1 MIIGGI
7 IVITVLFGGA
17 TIMESIIKVKEMADT
32 LGISESTVK
41 KYYLLFE
48 EDGYYF
54 DRNKQ
59 GNVMFSNYDISLFNK
74 FIIKKNQPGITIK
87 KAIKLVLKE
96 IGFNDSINKDWK
108 NEQLV
113 EIIINQNQKI
123 LKMEEDMKRLE
134 GKYDFLIENLKDNQ
148 DINVKR
154 SHIGSKRLTF
164 EF

>member
-1 MIIGGI
+1 
-7 IVITVLFGGA
+7 
-17 TIMESIIKVKEMADT
+17 MEPILKVKEMADT

-54 DRNKQ
+54 NRNIQ
-59 GNVMFSNYDISLFNK
+59 GNVVFSNYDISLFNK
-74 FIIKKNQPGITIK
+74 FINMKNQPGMTIK
-87 KAIKLVLKE
+87 KVLKLILGE
-96 IGFNDSINKDWK
+96 IRFDDSLNKGNQ

-113 EIIINQNQKI
+113 EMIINQNQKI
-123 LKMEEDMKRLE
+123 LKMEEDLKSLE
-134 GKYDFLIENLKDNQ
+134 GKYEFLIEYLKDNQ

-154 SHIGSKRLTF
+154 SHKGPKRLTF